1 MYISR
6 LVIRNFR
13 NFKDLDI
20 ALDPQVTC
28 IIGENNVGKTNLLH
42 AIRLAVDANLSSSY
56 RALTEQDFYAGT
68 DISQPTQ
75 VIVSVEF
82 ADFADDV
89 NACALVG
96 CYQVE
101 DSNAR
106 IHYRFWPKEDVKK
119 RIEDGEDISLTLD
132 DYHWSITGGG
142 DKDPAEVKWNEPLGM
157 SIRFADLQAFQVV
170 YLKALRDVQQE
181 LRNSRFSPLGRI
193 IEASDIS
200 EDDKNGLVDILKD
213 ANSRIASSDA
223 FSDTSQS
230 LSQAFDATIGNTY
243 SMDVKLGMADP
254 SFASIARSI
263 SVLLSNDIMQDFD
276 LYRNGLGLNN
286 ILYISM
292 LIEYFEKRIS
302 HAKTAGQI
310 LLFEEPEAH
319 IHPQLQRILYQTLQG
334 KGFQTIIST
343 HSTHICSRA
352 DVDAYVILT
361 NNDGCQSLSLSKLG
375 SITPEIKQD
384 LTRYLDATK
393 SVLLFAK
400 KVMLVEGPA
409 ELFLIPP
416 LVKQVM
422 GIDLD
427 EHGISVVP
435 IYGTHFDCYMRL
447 FGPQA
452 LPKKCAVVTDGD
464 ITPSDAS
471 EVLDDDL
478 QECTLEA
485 TDYNELVNDYVK
497 VFSCATTFEKA
508 LTIPGTLKTLKASS
522 EEFGA
527 NRIATHLQAAI
538 DAVESGA
545 NDMNEKIDIARGKVL
560 NTSKRFGKA
569 RYAQITSKHV
579 ELATDIPNYIRKAV
593 EWLIQ

>member
-20 ALDPQVTC
+20 AFDSKVTC

-42 AIRLAVDANLSSSY
+42 AIRLAIDANLSSSY
-56 RALTEQDFYAGT
+56 RALTEQDFTVGT
-68 DISQPTQ
+68 DISQPSQ

-82 ADFADDV
+82 SDFIDDV

-101 DSNAR
+101 EGKACV
-106 IHYRFWPKEDVKK
+106 HYRFSPTDDAKE
-119 RIEDGEDISLTLD
+119 RLEADGNERLTLD

-142 DKDPAEVKWNEPLGM
+142 QNDPARVEWSEPLGK

-170 YLKALRDVQQE
+170 YLKALRDVQQD
-181 LRNSRFSPLGRI
+181 LRNSRFSPLSRI
-193 IEASDIS
+193 IEASEVS
-200 EDDKNGLVDILKD
+200 EEDKEELVEVLRD
-213 ANSRIASSDA
+213 ANSKIASSEA
-223 FSDTSQS
+223 FSATGKS
-230 LSQAFDATIGNTY
+230 LSEAFDATIGETY
-243 SMDVKLGMADP
+243 SMDVKLGMSDP

-334 KGFQTIIST
+334 KDFQTIIST

-352 DVDAYVILT
+352 DVDSYVILT
-361 NNDGCQSLSLSKLG
+361 NNDGCHSLSLSKLECI
-375 SITPEIKQD
+375 SPEIKQD
-384 LTRYLDATK
+384 LARYLDATK

-427 EHGISVVP
+427 EHGISVIP
-435 IYGTHFDCYMRL
+435 IYGKHFDSYASL
-447 FGPQA
+447 FGPEA
-452 LPKKCAVVTDGD
+452 LPKKCAVITDGD
-464 ITPSDAS
+464 LTPSDAT

-478 QECTLEA
+478 QECAPETTRYGDLE
-485 TDYNELVNDYVK
+485 NEYVK
-497 VFSCATTFEKA
+497 VFSCTTTFEKA
-508 LTIPGTLKTLKASS
+508 LTIPGTLQVLRASS
-522 EEFGA
+522 EELGA
-527 NRIATHLQAAI
+527 NQIATHIQVAI
-538 DAVESGA
+538 DAVDSNSE
-545 NDMNEKIDIARGKVL
+545 DMTQRIEVARNKVL

-579 ELATDIPNYIRKAV
+579 GLATDIPAYIKEAV
-593 EWLIQ
+593 NWLIQ